1 VKTQGQYKIF
11 IGDFAQMDNSI
22 IRSWNGRL
30 IRQRKDGY
38 LSATDMCQAC
48 NKRWNN
54 WYRLDSTREYLEA
67 LQRRNYSDVS
77 NSGLIDSTVGNV
89 GGTWIYRK
97 VAIRLAQWLSPDF
110 AVSVD
115 EWIEEVLFSAY
126 KEQEQKVLPLSRETQ
141 ANLLFALKDIHDVDP
156 DDRTRVILKAQI
168 INLVESAQQA
178 DPEPQL
184 LSVTEICEMNG
195 IKIPHGKDSMLGKIV
210 ARTWRQIH
218 DTDPQVC
225 KKHLDTGH
233 VSEIKAYPPEF
244 FERVIAVAQEYL
256 K

>member
-1 VKTQGQYKIF
+1 MSSLTVFEFESKEIRFVGTDECPEWIAQDVCNALENGDAYNILRNFDEDEKGMYYIQTLGGVQKVLTVKEPGFY
-11 IGDFAQMDNSI
+11 
-22 IRSWNGRL
+22 RL
-30 IRQRKDGY
+30 IFKYRTKIAKRFQRWLFHED
-38 LSATDMCQAC
+38 LPQ
-48 NKRWNN
+48 
-54 WYRLDSTREYLEA
+54 
-67 LQRRNYSDVS
+67 
-77 NSGLIDSTVGNV
+77 I
-89 GGTWIYRK
+89 RK
-97 VAIRLAQWLSPDF
+97 TGR
-110 AVSVD
+110 
-115 EWIEEVLFSAY
+115 Y
-126 KEQEQKVLPLSRETQ
+126 EQQKVLPLSRETQ

-195 IKIPHGKDSMLGKIV
+195 IKIPHGKDSMLGKMV
-210 ARTWRQIH
+210 ARTWRQIY